1 MAVRH
6 YNYNLLPASVTA
18 HGGAGFQTTEAESKE
33 DERRDACVHTWAHTH
48 THASPIGSFVIHD
61 AVERGAFSPLEAT
74 SVL

>member
-33 DERRDACVHTWAHTH
+33 DERRDACAHMDTH
-48 THASPIGSFVIHD
+48 AHASPIGSFVIHD